1 MNALRLKQDGT
12 LRIEKAA
19 GIVVE
24 VSKGEVWL
32 TQERD
37 PRDYFLR
44 AGDWLRID
52 RPETVVISAMGSDAW
67 ISISE
72 LTPGHRTS
80 SSSSPRGEP
89 RYLVRTISTGIA

>member
-1 MNALRLKQDGT
+1 MNALRLKRNGT

-44 AGDWLRID
+44 TGDWLRID
-52 RPETVVISAMGSDAW
+52 RPETVVISATGDDAW
-67 ISISE
+67 VAV
-72 LTPGHRTS
+72 
-80 SSSSPRGEP
+80 SPLGSRP
-89 RYLVRTISTGIA
+89 RRVALSAVPA

>member
-1 MNALRLKQDGT
+1 MNALRLKRNGT

-32 TQERD
+32 TQECD

-52 RPETVVISAMGSDAW
+52 RPDTVVISATGDDAW
-67 ISISE
+67 IAVSPLRSR
-72 LTPGHRTS
+72 PGRVALS
-80 SSSSPRGEP
+80 AVP
-89 RYLVRTISTGIA
+89 A

>member
-1 MNALRLKQDGT
+1 MNSLRLKQNGIVRLDG
-12 LRIEKAA
+12 AA
-19 GIVVE
+19 GVVVE
-24 VSKGEVWL
+24 VSRGVVWL

-52 RPETVVISAMGSDAW
+52 RPETVVISATGSDAW

-72 LTPGHRTS
+72 LTSGHRT

-89 RYLVRTISTGIA
+89 RYLMRTILPELA

>member
-1 MNALRLKQDGT
+1 MNALRLKRNGT

-32 TQERD
+32 TQESD

-52 RPETVVISAMGSDAW
+52 RPGTVVISAVGSDAW
-67 ISISE
+67 VA
-72 LTPGHRTS
+72 LTTLHSRPGRVALS
-80 SSSSPRGEP
+80 AVP
-89 RYLVRTISTGIA
+89 A

>member
-1 MNALRLKQDGT
+1 MNALRLKRNGT

-32 TQERD
+32 TQEHD

-52 RPETVVISAMGSDAW
+52 RPDTVVISATGDDAW
-67 ISISE
+67 LAVSPLRSR
-72 LTPGHRTS
+72 PGRVALS
-80 SSSSPRGEP
+80 AVP
-89 RYLVRTISTGIA
+89 A

>member
-1 MNALRLKQDGT
+1 MNALRLEKNSI
-12 LRIEKAA
+12 LRLEKAA

-32 TQERD
+32 TQQRD

-52 RPETVVISAMGSDAW
+52 RPETVVISATGDDAW
-67 ISISE
+67 IALTE
-72 LTPGHRTS
+72 LAPGHLQS
-80 SSSSPRGEP
+80 LLLAPGPSF
-89 RYLVRTISTGIA
+89 V

>member
-1 MNALRLKQDGT
+1 MNALRLKQDGI

-19 GIVVE
+19 GVVVE

-52 RPETVVISAMGSDAW
+52 HPGTVVISALGNDAW
-67 ISISE
+67 LA
-72 LTPGHRTS
+72 LTPLRSQPGRVALS
-80 SSSSPRGEP
+80 AVP
-89 RYLVRTISTGIA
+89 A

>member
-1 MNALRLKQDGT
+1 MSALRLKRNGT

-37 PRDYFLR
+37 PRDHFLR

-52 RPETVVISAMGSDAW
+52 RPDTVVISATSDDAW
-67 ISISE
+67 IAVSPLRSR
-72 LTPGHRTS
+72 PGRVALS
-80 SSSSPRGEP
+80 AVP
-89 RYLVRTISTGIA
+89 A